1 MSIRLL
7 NERELNFQL
16 YEVLDTE
23 ALLQRPRYAE
33 HDRAV
38 FDATLET
45 ARAIATDYLAP
56 HNQKGDANEPTF
68 DGEKVTLIPE
78 TKLAWAA
85 LSQAGFHAA
94 HHDAEYGGLQLPEV
108 ILRTCVAYFSAA
120 NGADRAR
127 PGFGFGRHT
136 NLRASER
143 RWELPRF
150 WSENVHFR
158 WRP

>member
-1 MSIRLL
+1 MSDKLL

-16 YEVLDTE
+16 YEMLDTE

-45 ARAIATDYLAP
+45 ARGIAAEFLAP

-78 TKLAWAA
+78 TKAAWDALAE
-85 LSQAGFHAA
+85 AGF
-94 HHDAEYGGLQLPEV
+94 
-108 ILRTCVAYFSAA
+108 RS
-120 NGADRAR
+120 
-127 PGFGFGRHT
+127 
-136 NLRASER
+136 
-143 RWELPRF
+143 
-150 WSENVHFR
+150 
-158 WRP
+158 